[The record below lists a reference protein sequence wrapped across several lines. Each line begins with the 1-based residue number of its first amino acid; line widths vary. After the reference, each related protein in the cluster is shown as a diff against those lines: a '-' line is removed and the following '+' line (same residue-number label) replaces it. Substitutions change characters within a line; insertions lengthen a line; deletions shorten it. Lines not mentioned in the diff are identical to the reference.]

1 MIFYGT
7 SNPNHRPIPEVV
19 GIHDIANETASEIE
33 VNVGSEIKT
42 ESKPEE
48 EDDDMFSAFRSRFNF
63 ANLCN
68 SGAAIDDAGEE
79 GEKSAEPSPI
89 ESFVDSTAEKGKQLM
104 EEGALIL
111 QSKSEVMQTKVKEGW
126 PVFVENLQNFPET
139 FSKKWNEARDIYL
152 ENKRVEAENK
162 KIEEEEEEEEE
173 AREASNPPMPTE
185 FTIP

>member
-19 GIHDIANETASEIE
+19 GIHDIANETPSEIE

-48 EDDDMFSAFRSRFNF
+48 DDMFSAFRSRFNF
-63 ANLCN
+63 DNLCN
-68 SGAAIDDAGEE
+68 SGAAIDDAREE
-79 GEKSAEPSPI
+79 GEKTAEPSPI

-111 QSKSEVMQTKVKEGW
+111 QSKSEVMQTQVKEGW

-139 FSKKWNEARDIYL
+139 FSKKWNEAREIYL

-162 KIEEEEEEEEE
+162 KIEEEQAKT
-173 AREASNPPMPTE
+173 ARNPPVPIE

>member
-19 GIHDIANETASEIE
+19 GILDIANETASEIE
-33 VNVGSEIKT
+33 VNVGTEIKM
-42 ESKPEE
+42 ESKPEQDE
-48 EDDDMFSAFRSRFNF
+48 DMFSAFRSRFNF
-63 ANLCN
+63 DSLCN
-68 SGAAIDDAGEE
+68 SGAAIDDTQEE
-79 GEKSAEPSPI
+79 GEKTAEPNPI
-89 ESFVDSTAEKGKQLM
+89 ESFVDSTTVKGKQLM

-139 FSKKWNEARDIYL
+139 FSKKWNEAREIYH

-162 KIEEEEEEEEE
+162 KIEEEQAKA
-173 AREASNPPMPTE
+173 ARNPPVPTE
-185 FTIP
+185 LNIP